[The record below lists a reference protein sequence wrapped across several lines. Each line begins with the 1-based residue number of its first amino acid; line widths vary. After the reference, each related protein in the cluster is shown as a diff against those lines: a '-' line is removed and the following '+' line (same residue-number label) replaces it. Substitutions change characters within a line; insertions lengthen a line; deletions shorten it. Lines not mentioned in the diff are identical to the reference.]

1 MKGESYGSISKNTAT
16 QKYSVHFHDTL
27 NKKGLYCGR
36 YETRSEAEEKR
47 TEFVFEYYK
56 DKMYLL
62 PKGISVYKSQKSFS
76 FFFRVNGK
84 KIHAFIHKDLKEVIK
99 YRIDFIA
106 SLL

>member
-16 QKYSVHFHDTL
+16 KKYSVHFHDTL

-36 YETRSEAEEKR
+36 FNTEAEAEEKR
-47 TEFVFEYYK
+47 IDYVFEYYK

-62 PKGISVYKSQKSFS
+62 PKGISVYKNQKSFS
-76 FFFRVNGK
+76 YSIRINGK
-84 KIHAFIHKDLKEVIK
+84 KIHVFMCKDLKEVVEFRLNFIK
-99 YRIDFIA
+99 